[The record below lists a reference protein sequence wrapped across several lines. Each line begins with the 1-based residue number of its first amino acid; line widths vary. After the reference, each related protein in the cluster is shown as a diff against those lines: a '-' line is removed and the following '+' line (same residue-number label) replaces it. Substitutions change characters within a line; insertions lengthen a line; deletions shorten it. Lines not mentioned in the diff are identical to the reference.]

1 MKILI
6 QKVKYAKLLVK
17 DRILGEINDGYLIY
31 LGIEKFDE
39 NREEEIVNKLLKIK
53 FIDDGGKFKKS
64 LSDLDKKIYLMIIP
78 NVTLIAKIEKNKPE
92 FNNLSKDVAK
102 NIYDKFLSLLAS
114 KNFSFINGVFGEEM
128 IIESQNAGP
137 INFILNL

>member
-114 KNFSFINGVFGEEM
+114 KNFSFVNGVFGEEM

>member
-114 KNFSFINGVFGEEM
+114 KNFSFVNGVFCEEM

>member
-17 DRILGEINDGYLIY
+17 DRILGEINDSYLIY

-114 KNFSFINGVFGEEM
+114 KNFSFVNGVFGEEM